1 MVMLHLKEPVTMI
14 STFAKRLLVIAGAT
28 VLCLSSVLPVSG
40 QTAATGTISGT
51 ITDNSGAVVPNA
63 SISVINTDTGATRN
77 ITSSASGEYSSTFLQ
92 PGHYEIIA
100 TGAGFGK
107 VDRKNLTLTVGQVLS
122 VDVAIPPA
130 STSTELTVTD
140 ESPLIETDKS
150 QVAQTIGQQMVS
162 NLPVNGRR
170 YDNFVLLTTNVVP
183 DGSSG
188 LISYRGVSGL
198 YNTNLIDGA
207 NNQQAFFSEARGRA
221 IGSPYVFSVDSIKE
235 FQSSVSGYSAEF
247 GQAAGGQINAISKN
261 GTNQM
266 HGDLFY
272 SLRYPALNA
281 LDPLTKYN
289 GRTTNNATLL
299 QPAIR
304 QQQQFGGSVGG
315 PIIKDKLFYF
325 FTYDGFRRVQPLLY
339 SSLISNATL
348 AAYTCPSPIT
358 ATQCDAA
365 KAYVNGLSGPAPR
378 TLKQDI
384 FFPRIDWQANGNNHV
399 SAEFNWQNY
408 NLPNGYTTSA
418 TATNSSAT
426 TNGRA
431 DFHERFFIANWE
443 SVLTSS
449 MTNALRFQWAR
460 DLEVTS
466 ANAPGPSVTISGLQ
480 AYGMPNALPRGAFPD
495 EHRWQ
500 IADTLSK
507 VIGRHTV
514 KTGVDVNLIHD
525 YLANLFQGGGVYSY
539 AALSSQCLNPAS
551 QGVLLCNSTNRNS
564 ANAVV
569 TGAEAAF
576 ANWVQDVYGANG
588 GRHWSSFQ
596 QVNDP
601 ITHIGAD
608 DMWNKNVAAFVEDTW
623 KVNNS
628 LTVNAGVRYDLQL
641 VPQPPV
647 PYTTSFN
654 GAASPL
660 GNYYTKTIHTNYTMF
675 QPRIGFAWSPY
686 AGTVF
691 RGGYG
696 IFYGLTSNSTFYATR
711 VENGVFQQAYS
722 LSVATATPT
731 TTSPTTYSYVAGAPQ
746 NIGVLFTP
754 PGLPLTAP
762 FAGALTPT
770 VNGSAGLQKLSFRG
784 QDPSFSNPYTHSM
797 DLGVEQ
803 QLPGHVSLSISY
815 VGTRGMRLPYFIDAN
830 LPRTNQTRT
839 YTINNAAGVA
849 QSTVTVPFY
858 SSTLARPSPNDGG
871 ILVGFSGINSWYH
884 SGAFSIRKPMS
895 HQVEAL
901 INFTWAKTID
911 GSQVSGVNGTFNGT
925 NTILDPFNLKNPG
938 TLSEYSRSDLDMRG
952 RFVAS
957 LVWQPTLAV
966 ANPFLRY
973 AANGWSLSGSATEQT
988 GLPVTAMMSSSA
1000 VTGGLEGG
1008 VTGGAVGNSPSPA
1021 TGRAPQFKRNS
1032 FPGPGIRNIDM
1043 RVGRKFPIHEGI
1055 NLQISAEAFNVV
1067 NKRQIISVS
1076 TLAYQYTNATTLSP
1090 YTSTPFGAP
1099 TSTSG
1104 TLYGPRQVQFTARLN
1119 F

>member
-1 MVMLHLKEPVTMI
+1 MNYPP
-14 STFAKRLLVIAGAT
+14 ACKRILTVAAAAVLSLVVSLPAT
-28 VLCLSSVLPVSG
+28 A

-51 ITDNSGAVVPNA
+51 ITDASGAVVPNA
-63 SISVINTDTGATRN
+63 VIQVINTDTGATRN
-77 ITSSASGEYSSTFLQ
+77 LTAGTGGEYSSTFLQ
-92 PGHYEIIA
+92 PGHYELIVA
-100 TGAGFGK
+100 GTGFGK
-107 VDRKNLTLTVGQVLS
+107 VDRKNLNLTVGQVLS
-122 VDVAIPPA
+122 VDLALPAA
-130 STSTELTVTD
+130 STSTEVTVTD
-140 ESPLIETDKS
+140 ASPLIDTEKT
-150 QVAQTIGQQMVS
+150 QVSQTIGQELVS

-188 LISYRGVSGL
+188 LISYRGISGL

-221 IGSPYVFSVDSIKE
+221 IGAPYVFSVDSIKE
-235 FQSSVSGYSAEF
+235 FESSVSGYSAEF
-247 GQAAGGQINAISKN
+247 GQAAGGQINAISRN
-261 GTNQM
+261 GTNTV

-272 SLRYPALNA
+272 SLRYPSLNA
-281 LDPLTKYN
+281 LDPLTKYQ
-289 GRTTNNATLL
+289 GRTNKNPFLL
-299 QPAIR
+299 QPAIH

-339 SSLISNATL
+339 SSLISSATL
-348 AAYTCPSPIT
+348 AGYACPSPIT
-358 ATQCDAA
+358 STQCDAA
-365 KAYVNGLSGPAPR
+365 KAYINGLSGPAPR

-418 TATNSSAT
+418 TATNSSAS

-431 DFHERFFIANWE
+431 DFHERFFISNWE
-443 SVLTSS
+443 SVLTPS

-480 AYGMPNALPRGAFPD
+480 GYGMPNALPRGAFPD
-495 EHRWQ
+495 EHRIQ

-507 VIGRHTV
+507 VMGRHTV
-514 KTGVDVNLIHD
+514 KVGVDVNLIHD

-539 AALSSQCLNPAS
+539 AALTGQCAT
-551 QGVLLCNSTNRNS
+551 GVQAAGCTTISG
-564 ANAVV
+564 VP
-569 TGAEAAF
+569 AAF
-576 ANWVQDVYGANG
+576 ANWVQDVYGVNG
-588 GRHWSSFQ
+588 GRHWTSFQ

-608 DMWNKNVAAFVEDTW
+608 DMWNKDVAAFAEDSW
-623 KVNNS
+623 KVSNN
-628 LTVNAGVRYDLQL
+628 LTVTAGLRYDLQL

-647 PYTTSFN
+647 PYTNSYN

-660 GNYYTKTIHTNYTMF
+660 GNYYTKTIHTNYTML
-675 QPRIGFAWSPY
+675 QPRVGFAWSPFD
-686 AGTVF
+686 GMVV

-696 IFYGLTSNSTFYATR
+696 IFYGLSSNSTFYATR

-722 LSVATATPT
+722 LAASTATT
-731 TTSPTTYSYVAGAPQ
+731 NGVTNYSYPTGAPQ

-754 PGLPLTAP
+754 PGLPLAAP
-762 FAGALTPT
+762 FAGAVTPT

-784 QDPSFSNPYTHSM
+784 QDPGFTNPYTHSM
-797 DLGVEQ
+797 DLGIEQ
-803 QLPGHVSLSISY
+803 QLPGHISLSISY

-830 LPRTNQTRT
+830 LPHTNLTRT
-839 YTINNAAGVA
+839 YTVTNTAGVA

-858 SSTLARPSPNDGG
+858 SNTLSRPSPNDGG

-884 SGAFSIRKPMS
+884 SAAISIRKPMS
-895 HQVEAL
+895 HQLEAL

-911 GSQVSGVNGTFNGT
+911 GSQVSGQYGTFNGT
-925 NTILDPFNLKNPG
+925 NTILDPYNLKNPG
-938 TLSEYSRSDLDMRG
+938 TLSEYGRSDLDMRG
-952 RFVAS
+952 RFVGS
-957 LVWQPTLAV
+957 LVWQPVVGV

-973 AANGWSLSGSATEQT
+973 AVNGWSLSGSATEQT

-1000 VTGGLEGG
+1000 VTGGIEGG

-1021 TGRAPQFKRNS
+1021 TGRAPQVSRNS
-1032 FPGPGIRNIDM
+1032 FPGPGIRNIDT
-1043 RVGRKFPIHEGI
+1043 RLSRKFTIHEGV
-1055 NLQISAEAFNVV
+1055 NLQLSAEAFNVV
-1067 NKRQIISVS
+1067 NKKQIISVS
-1076 TLAYQYTNATTLSP
+1076 TTAYQYNGATTIAP
-1090 YTSTPFGAP
+1090 YTSTPFGTP

-1104 TLYGPRQVQFTARLN
+1104 TLYGPRQLQFTARLN